1 MNNKVWGIILAAG
14 FSRRMGTAK
23 LLLPFKGK
31 SILLHVIEQSLH
43 SNLSGITVVVNPEVP
58 DLITQASVPG
68 IDKLILNEKAVQGM
82 STSIKSGLVSVP
94 ADTSAVVFLLGDMP
108 LITYREIN
116 RVIQDYL
123 TQDESPLI
131 VQSSYKNLNGH
142 PVLFNRRLFSELYQV
157 CGDEGAR
164 SVIKKYK
171 HHIYYSRM
179 GTNMAFDIDTKID
192 YQKLLREEVC

>member
-31 SILLHVIEQSLH
+31 SILHHVIEQSLR

-58 DLITQASVPG
+58 DLFTQASVPG
-68 IDKLILNEKAVQGM
+68 IDKLILNEKAAQGM

-94 ADTSAVVFLLGDMP
+94 ADTSAAVFLLGDMP
-108 LITYREIN
+108 LITHREIN

-131 VQSSYKNLNGH
+131 VQSNYKNQNGH
-142 PVLFNRRLFSELYQV
+142 PVLFDRRLFSELYQV
-157 CGDEGAR
+157 CGDEGGR

-171 HHIYYSRM
+171 HHIYHSSM
-179 GTNMAFDIDTKID
+179 GTNMAFDIDTKKD